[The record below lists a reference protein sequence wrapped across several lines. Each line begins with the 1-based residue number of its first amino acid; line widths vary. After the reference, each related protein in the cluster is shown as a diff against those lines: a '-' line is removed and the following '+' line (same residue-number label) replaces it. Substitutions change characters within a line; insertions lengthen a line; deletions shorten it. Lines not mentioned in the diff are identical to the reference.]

1 MTLAINHGL
10 KLKSFDLVQAPDSC
24 CPFALP
30 STYFLPSSL
39 LHAEHLQVPEV
50 CHIIYFFQAF
60 VQLHLLG
67 FFTPL
72 PHSFHLARLTY
83 SSQLVIDLASSL
95 TPAHI
100 NINRPWSTFQLDHKN
115 SGRQGPSLS
124 FTMLAIR

>member
-1 MTLAINHGL
+1 MLPINHGL
-10 KLKSFDLVQAPDSC
+10 KLKSFDLVQAPDCC

-30 STYFLPSSL
+30 ATHSLPSSF
-39 LHAEHLQVPEV
+39 LHAEHLQVPEAY
-50 CHIIYFFQAF
+50 HIIYFFQAF

-95 TPAHI
+95 TPAHS

-115 SGRQGPSLS
+115 SGGQGPSLS
-124 FTMLAIR
+124 FTMLAVR